1 MVLNDMLKSDSIHG
15 ELKIVEYSY
24 FVFYNFRKNKTIK

>member
-24 FVFYNFRKNKTIK
+24 LFFIILGKIKP